1 MARSLSHLI
10 VHAVFSTKDRR
21 ALLRSE
27 EIRSETYSYMAGIL
41 KNLQCHPI
49 KIGGADDH
57 VHILSSLSKNIAFAE
72 MIGRVK
78 GSSSKRLSE
87 RGVLGFAWQ
96 NGYGAF
102 SVSESSLE
110 AVTAYISD
118 QDEHHRKFSDQ
129 EELRELPE
137 TPSSPRAEAP
147 WAILFSPFGRPKM
160 SKPAGSMIRSCIAN
174 SWIFEPLPR
183 PRVCKPRE
191 VDVEALQS
199 DGHRLQVCR
208 AGGSRKTRLK

>member
-1 MARSLSHLI
+1 MLSSLQKIGGRSC
-10 VHAVFSTKDRR
+10 V
-21 ALLRSE
+21 LRKF
-27 EIRSETYSYMAGIL
+27 RSETYSYMAGIF

-87 RGVLGFAWQ
+87 KGVLGFAWQ

-102 SVSESSLE
+102 SVS

-118 QDEHHRKFSDQ
+118 QAEHHRKFSYQ
-129 EELRELPE
+129 EELRELLK
-137 TPSSPRAEAP
+137 RHQVA
-147 WAILFSPFGRPKM
+147 F
-160 SKPAGSMIRSCIAN
+160 
-174 SWIFEPLPR
+174 
-183 PRVCKPRE
+183 
-191 VDVEALQS
+191 DVS
-199 DGHRLQVCR
+199 
-208 AGGSRKTRLK
+208 